1 LSTLALEGSS
11 GNSSRSH
18 ESSRLLF
25 AIRYAD
31 LAVLALALPVF
42 LLLDASMLGYFA
54 LAAAWLVQRGV
65 QLAAERAATRALR
78 DGVRR
83 NALGFVAGAT
93 LVRLWI
99 VTLTILIVG
108 TAGTRE
114 AGLSAA
120 LLALVLVTVSLGCRA
135 FINVFL
141 KPEGVA

>member
-11 GNSSRSH
+11 GNSSRSD

-65 QLAAERAATRALR
+65 QVAADRAAARSLR

-83 NALGFVAGAT
+83 NALGFIAGAT

-108 TAGTRE
+108 TAGARE

-120 LLALVLVTVSLGCRA
+120 LLALVLVTVSLGSRA

-141 KPEGVA
+141 KPEGLA